1 MDPGEALLDF
11 GKHKGRAI
19 RELPTEYLAFLCCY
33 EHEVAHGS
41 DNVERVDRRGGT
53 TERYG
58 ADPSFSREFQR
69 YGSRQDPGP
78 TEWLW
83 ENKADTIRAA
93 RQFAKDRNL
102 CLHCLRRLVPIGD
115 SRANGKAHPDWDG
128 RTLHKQCYKLIL
140 DDD

>member
-1 MDPGEALLDF
+1 MSDPGSVLLDF

-41 DNVERVDRRGGT
+41 DNVERVDR
-53 TERYG
+53 
-58 ADPSFSREFQR
+58 QN
-69 YGSRQDPGP
+69 PGP

-83 ENKADTIRAA
+83 ENRADTIRAA

-128 RTLHKQCYKLIL
+128 RTLHKRCYRLIL